1 MVIAEYIWIDGGS
14 PTARVRSK
22 TRVLPPVNGL
32 SQFPDWS
39 FDGSSTE
46 QAVGDNSDCVLRPVK
61 VVSDP
66 IRGDLNVLVLCE
78 VFLADGVT
86 PHPSNYRAQLTS
98 AYDTEMMAWGGFE
111 QEYTLFEGSK
121 PVGFPSE
128 RRFPPAQGPY
138 YCGVGSDEVAGRALV
153 EKHLELCL
161 KADIPITG
169 VNAEVMPGQWEFQVG
184 GPHIDIVDSSDY
196 VWIARWLLY
205 RVGEEF
211 NLSATLDPKPVPGDW
226 NGAGMHTNF
235 STVSTREDGVGF
247 SNIEK
252 ILKTMSGRLKEHLE
266 AYGDGYEIRLTGKHE
281 TCRYDEFRWGASD
294 RTASVRIPLE
304 TVQNS
309 KGYFEDR
316 RPNANADPYR
326 VSKELVLSTKIA
338 LG

>member
-1 MVIAEYIWIDGGS
+1 
-14 PTARVRSK
+14 
-22 TRVLPPVNGL
+22 
-32 SQFPDWS
+32 
-39 FDGSSTE
+39 
-46 QAVGDNSDCVLRPVK
+46 VK

-66 IRGDLNVLVLCE
+66 IRGDQNVLVLCE

-252 ILKTMSGRLKEHLE
+252 ILKTMSGRLTEHLE